1 MTASMTV
8 PLQSSQALHRL
19 VGPSAGGAGRRRGA
33 RQRTSDSVLR
43 DQEHRRGGREILSE
57 EETKHSLFD
66 VESSPG
72 SSTVHHRFAWHWH
85 HLSFL
90 MSGCT
95 ISATTKTPRKLP
107 ASGDCLEQ

>member
-43 DQEHRRGGREILSE
+43 DRNTDVVGERSSARRRRNIRFS
-57 EETKHSLFD
+57 T
-66 VESSPG
+66 SSPHLAAPPFTTG
-72 SSTVHHRFAWHWH
+72 SHGIGTICRF
-85 HLSFL
+85 S
-90 MSGCT
+90 
-95 ISATTKTPRKLP
+95 
-107 ASGDCLEQ
+107 